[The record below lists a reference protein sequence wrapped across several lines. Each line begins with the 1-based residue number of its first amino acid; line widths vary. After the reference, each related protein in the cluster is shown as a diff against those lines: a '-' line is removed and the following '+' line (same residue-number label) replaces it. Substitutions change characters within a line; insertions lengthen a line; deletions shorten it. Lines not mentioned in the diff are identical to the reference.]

1 MEELNDLYDEII
13 ALSGNKG
20 EWSEIYIFLKL
31 LVDGKI
37 YVADKNLNKIPD
49 TYLNILDILREE
61 VKDNV
66 YDYKPGENITIYKN
80 NVHVG
85 PDLPTSEYTET
96 IDSIWKYLS
105 SFDKGTIQ
113 IPSAN
118 RFLSKIHV
126 TKLKSPAF
134 SNNIFFGGT
143 EDITMK
149 VSDYRSGMETALG
162 FSCKS
167 DLSSAST
174 LFNASKDNTNFVY
187 EITGPID
194 DSVVEHFN
202 SMLDNKGHVAI
213 KNRIQ
218 YLKSIGCDVR
228 FIGPAVEPAKRN
240 LILSGG
246 MEMPLIVGGLL
257 KFYYWDNEAS
267 TAHSSVVDALKFVTS
282 MDVAKYGLSNLDD
295 IYARKIGTLL
305 FDMFT
310 GLRLATNW
318 DGRASVNGGYIIVK
332 SNGEVL
338 AYHTIIAD
346 QFKDFLLNSLAF
358 DSPSVSRHKYMK
370 IYNEDGKYK
379 IKFNMQIRFKKFA

>member
-1 MEELNDLYDEII
+1 MRELNDAYDEIV

-31 LVDGKI
+31 LINGKV
-37 YVADKNLNKIPD
+37 YAADKNLNKVPNA
-49 TYLNILDILREE
+49 YLNILDILREE
-61 VKDNV
+61 VKGNV
-66 YDYKPGENITIYKN
+66 YDYKPGKNIAIYKN

-85 PDLPTSEYTET
+85 PDLPVSEYAKMMEN
-96 IDSIWKYLS
+96 IWGYLS

-118 RFLSKIHV
+118 SFLSKIHV

-134 SNNIFFGGT
+134 SNNGFFGGT

-167 DLSSAST
+167 DLSAAST
-174 LFNASKDNTNFVY
+174 LFNASKDNTNFAY

-194 DSVVEHFN
+194 DSTMEHFN
-202 SMLDNKGHVAI
+202 SIFDDKGHVAI
-213 KNRIQ
+213 KNRIK
-218 YLKSIGCDVR
+218 YLKSIGCDVH
-228 FIGPAVEPAKRN
+228 FIDPVIESAKRN

-246 MEMPLIVGGLL
+246 MEMPLIIGGLL

-267 TAHSSVVDALKFVTS
+267 TAHSSVIDALKFVTAT
-282 MDVAKYGLSNLDD
+282 DVAKYGLSNLDD

-310 GLRLATNW
+310 GMRLAKDW

-332 SNGEVL
+332 NNGEVL

-358 DSPSVSRHKYMK
+358 ESPSASRHDYMK
-370 IYNEDGKYK
+370 IYKEGGKFK
-379 IKFNMQIRFKKFA
+379 IKFNMQIRFKRLG